1 MKKNIFWATAA
12 AVILTFAGIS
22 SCKTPTQVDSSYAY
36 ASFKT
41 SCLGSELDG
50 SMLLRTWGKGT
61 NKAAAIEQ
69 ARKNAIRD
77 VVFKGIQDGSSD
89 CNKRP
94 LITEVNAEEK
104 YEYYFNQF
112 FAEGGAYQKYVVA
125 DEKKT
130 SRITAKAKSLEQWSV
145 VVSLNRTALRQRL
158 IEDEIIKP

>member
-1 MKKNIFWATAA
+1 
-12 AVILTFAGIS
+12 
-22 SCKTPTQVDSSYAY
+22 
-36 ASFKT
+36 
-41 SCLGSELDG
+41 
-50 SMLLRTWGKGT
+50 MLLRTWGKGT

-69 ARKNAIRD
+69 ARKNALRD
-77 VVFKGIQDGSSD
+77 VIFKGIQDGSGD

-130 SRITAKAKSLEQWSV
+130 SRIAAKAQSLEQWSV
-145 VVSLNRTALRQRL
+145 VVSVDRTALRQRL
-158 IEDEIIKP
+158 IDDEIIKP